1 MGGHQEMC
9 VSWGG
14 GARRGARARAEGLS
28 KHLSLMGCLLKY
40 LLQEAPAQRLHG
52 LNCFSTSGIKYSS
65 GFSILKGVNIQ
76 GKLLL
81 SLWELPCL
89 CIKVPWY
96 QTFRLLTFSP
106 RRKAPESPWTLT
118 SVSGHSF
125 YPFVCSSACL
135 ILYVSLHA
143 VLSSR
148 CWGRSRVY
156 MLGRTEGRG
165 SLHLCGYEGILSVLV
180 KTLQCSCW
188 ELPCFCQ

>member
-1 MGGHQEMC
+1 MC
-9 VSWGG
+9 GRWGG
-14 GARRGARARAEGLS
+14 GATRGARAREEGLS
-28 KHLSLMGCLLKY
+28 KHLSQMGCLLKY

-52 LNCFSTSGIKYSS
+52 LRWFSNAGIKIFS

-81 SLWELPCL
+81 SSWDLSYL
-89 CIKVPWY
+89 CTKVPWY

-106 RRKAPESPWTLT
+106 RRKAQEGPWTLT
-118 SVSGHSF
+118 SVSDHSF
-125 YPFVCSSACL
+125 YPFVSSSACV
-135 ILYVSLHA
+135 ILYVNLHA
-143 VLSSR
+143 VLSSG

-165 SLHLCGYEGILSVLV
+165 SLHLCDYEGVWSLLV

>member
-1 MGGHQEMC
+1 MC
-9 VSWGG
+9 GRWGG
-14 GARRGARARAEGLS
+14 GATRGARAREKGLS
-28 KHLSLMGCLLKY
+28 KHLSQMGCLLKY

-52 LNCFSTSGIKYSS
+52 LSWFSTAGINNSS
-65 GFSILKGVNIQ
+65 GFSILKGVSIQ

-81 SLWELPCL
+81 SLWYLPCL
-89 CIKVPWY
+89 CTKVSWY
-96 QTFRLLTFSP
+96 QTFILLTFSP
-106 RRKAPESPWTLT
+106 RRKAQESPCTLT

-125 YPFVCSSACL
+125 YPFVSSSACV
-135 ILYVSLHA
+135 ILYVNLHA
-143 VLSSR
+143 ILSSG

-165 SLHLCGYEGILSVLV
+165 SLHLCGYEGVWSLLV